1 MFNSDNLRL
10 LGKSAI
16 ITGAAAG
23 IGNAIAITFATAGA
37 SVLVTHINADAA
49 NHVVDEIQQL
59 GGQAFACRCD
69 INSEQELSA
78 LADFAVSKLGK
89 VDILVNNAG
98 GGGHKPF
105 DMPMAD
111 FRRAYE
117 LNVFS
122 FFHLSQLVA
131 PEMEKNGGGVILT
144 ITSMAAENKN
154 TVSKLGKVDIL
165 VNNAGG
171 GGPKPFDMPMAD
183 FRRAYELN
191 VFSFFHLSQ
200 LIAPEMEKNGGGVI
214 LTITSMAAENKN
226 INMTS
231 YASTKPPASHMVR
244 NMAFDLGEKNI
255 RVNGIAPGAILTNAL
270 KSVITPEIEQKML
283 QHTPIRRLGQPQD
296 IANAALF
303 LCSPAASWVSG
314 QILTV
319 SGGGVQELN

>member
-10 LGKSAI
+10 DGKCAI
-16 ITGAAAG
+16 ITGAGAG
-23 IGNAIAITFATAGA
+23 IGKEIAITFATAGA
-37 SVLVTHINADAA
+37 SVVVSDINADAA

-69 INSEQELSA
+69 ITSEQELSA
-78 LADFAVSKLGK
+78 LADFA
-89 VDILVNNAG
+89 
-98 GGGHKPF
+98 
-105 DMPMAD
+105 
-111 FRRAYE
+111 
-117 LNVFS
+117 
-122 FFHLSQLVA
+122 
-131 PEMEKNGGGVILT
+131 
-144 ITSMAAENKN
+144 
-154 TVSKLGKVDIL
+154 VSKLGKVDIL

-191 VFSFFHLSQ
+191 VFSFPSVTTCC
-200 LIAPEMEKNGGGVI
+200 ARNGKNGGGVI

-231 YASTKPPASHMVR
+231 YASSKAAASHLVR
-244 NMAFDLGEKNI
+244 NMAFDWVKKYSGEWHCT
-255 RVNGIAPGAILTNAL
+255 GAILTDAL

>member
-10 LGKSAI
+10 DGKCAI
-16 ITGAAAG
+16 ITGAGAG
-23 IGNAIAITFATAGA
+23 IGKEIAITFATAGA
-37 SVLVTHINADAA
+37 SVVVSDINADAA
-49 NHVVDEIQQL
+49 NHVVNEIQQL

-69 INSEQELSA
+69 ITSEQELSA

-98 GGGHKPF
+98 G
-105 DMPMAD
+105 
-111 FRRAYE
+111 
-117 LNVFS
+117 
-122 FFHLSQLVA
+122 
-131 PEMEKNGGGVILT
+131 
-144 ITSMAAENKN
+144 
-154 TVSKLGKVDIL
+154 
-165 VNNAGG
+165 
-171 GGPKPFDMPMAD
+171 
-183 FRRAYELN
+183 
-191 VFSFFHLSQ
+191 
-200 LIAPEMEKNGGGVI
+200 VI

-231 YASTKPPASHMVR
+231 YASSKAAASHLVR

-255 RVNGIAPGAILTNAL
+255 RVNGIAPGAILTDAL

>member
-10 LGKSAI
+10 DGKCAI
-16 ITGAAAG
+16 ITGAGAG
-23 IGNAIAITFATAGA
+23 IGKEIAITFATAGA
-37 SVLVTHINADAA
+37 SVVVSDINADAA

-69 INSEQELSA
+69 I
-78 LADFAVSKLGK
+78 
-89 VDILVNNAG
+89 
-98 GGGHKPF
+98 
-105 DMPMAD
+105 
-111 FRRAYE
+111 
-117 LNVFS
+117 
-122 FFHLSQLVA
+122 
-131 PEMEKNGGGVILT
+131 
-144 ITSMAAENKN
+144 
-154 TVSKLGKVDIL
+154 
-165 VNNAGG
+165 
-171 GGPKPFDMPMAD
+171 MPMAD

-231 YASTKPPASHMVR
+231 YASSKAAASHLVR

-319 SGGGVQELN
+319 SGDGVQELN

>member
-1 MFNSDNLRL
+1 M
-10 LGKSAI
+10 
-16 ITGAAAG
+16 
-23 IGNAIAITFATAGA
+23 
-37 SVLVTHINADAA
+37 
-49 NHVVDEIQQL
+49 
-59 GGQAFACRCD
+59 
-69 INSEQELSA
+69 
-78 LADFAVSKLGK
+78 
-89 VDILVNNAG
+89 DILVNNAG
-98 GGGHKPF
+98 GGGPKPF

-154 TVSKLGKVDIL
+154 
-165 VNNAGG
+165 
-171 GGPKPFDMPMAD
+171 
-183 FRRAYELN
+183 
-191 VFSFFHLSQ
+191 
-200 LIAPEMEKNGGGVI
+200 
-214 LTITSMAAENKN
+214 

-231 YASTKPPASHMVR
+231 YASSKAAASHLVR

-255 RVNGIAPGAILTNAL
+255 RVNGIAPGAILTDAL